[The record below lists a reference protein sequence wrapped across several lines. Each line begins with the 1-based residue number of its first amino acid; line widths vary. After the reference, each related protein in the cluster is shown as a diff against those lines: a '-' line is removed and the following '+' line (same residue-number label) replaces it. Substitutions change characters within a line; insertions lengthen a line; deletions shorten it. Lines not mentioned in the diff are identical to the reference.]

1 MWTDIG
7 LDETIQ
13 PLLIFLGIAASYFL
27 LVPLLVLATFKAK
40 AHPTVVMFD
49 AASQQMPESI
59 VDYYEQMNEELI
71 EIGFQPEGAAILPDA
86 FDNVRVLLTMYINE
100 AEGTSAMLNIIWGFA
115 GDAPVEQQ
123 KYLEFMTEISGQEIR
138 GLWTNNN
145 PIPGAFADK
154 EDEPQ
159 LRFPHIQSVARLHR
173 CHQELVQRHCLEAR
187 RTFTLREKYQG
198 DFKRFIAESVLK
210 EDYEREVRRGT
221 LRYDAPSDT
230 FQATFFGAYPIT
242 WRSTFPLKHV
252 LAISYKLKGRR
263 LEGELV

>member
-59 VDYYEQMNEELI
+59 VDYYKQMNEELI

-138 GLWTNNN
+138 GLCTNNN

-159 LRFPHIQSVARLHR
+159 FRFPHIQSVARLHR

-242 WRSTFPLKHV
+242 WRSTFPLKHF